1 MIEIKD
7 LLIHIEA
14 LLFKEDE
21 KKRCIR
27 KVLLETI
34 GLDINTK
41 NIKIKNNTIYLDVKP
56 IYKNEILLKKE
67 EISSKLKQIFL
78 KNPPKDF
85 R

>member
-56 IYKNEILLKKE
+56 IYKNEIFLKQE
-67 EISSKLKQIFL
+67 QIFL
-78 KNPPKDF
+78 ALKEIFGKKSPQDI